1 MRTSDPAE
9 GTGVKPAA
17 KWRWLRG
24 VSGGLKRVFGRGTN
38 RARFVL
44 KTGLDIQLD
53 IQLGV
58 LRHIGTHPHTDKMTA
73 QNGDFEAINTP
84 LIPKQTPLKSLLKY
98 V

>member
-1 MRTSDPAE
+1 MRTSDPAD
-9 GTGVKPAA
+9 GAGVKSAV
-17 KWRWLRG
+17 KWRWLRPASG
-24 VSGGLKRVFGRGTN
+24 ESKRGWGSGGN
-38 RARFVL
+38 CARFVL

-73 QNGDFEAINTP
+73 ENGDFEAINTP
-84 LIPKQTPLKSLLKY
+84 LIPKQTPLKFWFWF